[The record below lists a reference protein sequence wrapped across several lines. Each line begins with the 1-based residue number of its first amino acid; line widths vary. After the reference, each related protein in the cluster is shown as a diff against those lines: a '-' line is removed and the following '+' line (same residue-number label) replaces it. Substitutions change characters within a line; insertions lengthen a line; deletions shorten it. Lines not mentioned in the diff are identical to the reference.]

1 MQNNF
6 FTHQRLLKALG
17 AEYES
22 PYHRKRE
29 SSEKERKSLQKDYA
43 FFLDELVQHPEN
55 IPFIHDYDEAP
66 PILTISEVED
76 LVHTF
81 EVNLN
86 LRNAGAS
93 ATAKK
98 PLAMPSAQTTKCA
111 NCFLN
116 RGKKPAETGAV
127 PSTMSSVPVE
137 NSPFSTA
144 KDLLPPEIS
153 KTLPKRAKQEETK
166 EDALDKVANIEK
178 KFLEIIRNEVLSPR
192 DKVDWEDIAGLP
204 HIKTAIKEIVV
215 WPIIRPDIFKGLRGP
230 PKALLLFGPP
240 GTGKT
245 MIGKCIAS
253 QSKSTFFSISASSL
267 TSKWVGEGEKMVRAL
282 FSVATEMA
290 PSVVF
295 IDEIDSLLMQR
306 TEGENESTR
315 RIKTEFL
322 VQMDGAKQSKDNV
335 LVIGATNRPQEI
347 DEAARRRFVKRL
359 YVPLPDKEGRKEMV
373 KKIAKDICT
382 LSDAEIEDLAQILE
396 GYSGSDIYNL
406 CREAAMEPVREIVEL
421 ENMQS
426 LRGIHMNDFL
436 SAMKHIRKSVSTKEL
451 IFYEEWNREFGAL
464 TK

>member
-1 MQNNF
+1 MQKNF
-6 FTHQRLLKALG
+6 FTQQRLLEESDSQYK
-17 AEYES
+17 S
-22 PYHRKRE
+22 PYNHRKYLNE
-29 SSEKERKSLQKDYA
+29 NEKKLLLNDCSLY
-43 FFLDELVQHPEN
+43 LDELVGIPEN
-55 IPFIHDYDEAP
+55 TPFIHDYTDLH

-76 LVHTF
+76 LVNTF
-81 EVNLN
+81 EVNLSVQN
-86 LRNAGAS
+86 RIS
-93 ATAKK
+93 
-98 PLAMPSAQTTKCA
+98 PSTIKSTNSPVKCA
-111 NCFLN
+111 NCTLMNN
-116 RGKKPAETGAV
+116 RISNESVSGKPNRN
-127 PSTMSSVPVE
+127 PPME
-137 NSPFSTA
+137 NSSFSTA

-153 KTLPKRAKQEETK
+153 DKLPKKTKTTEKEE
-166 EDALDKVANIEK
+166 ELDKATNLDK

-192 DKVDWEDIAGLP
+192 DKVDWTDIAGLP

-215 WPIIRPDIFKGLRGP
+215 WPMIRPDIFKGLRGP

-253 QSKSTFFSISASSL
+253 QSQSTFFSISASTL

-382 LSDAEIEDLAQILE
+382 LSETEINELSEKLE

-406 CREAAMEPVREIVEL
+406 CREAAMEPVREITEL
-421 ENMQS
+421 ENMQT
-426 LRGIHMNDFL
+426 LRGILMKDFI

-451 IFYEEWNREFGAL
+451 VFYEEWNKEFGAL